1 MLRSVRRIAGWSL
14 MVASLAVAQSARAE
28 EWKPSKVVRIV
39 VPIVG
44 STNDVLGRLVGQ
56 ELQKVLGQPVIV
68 ENKGGA
74 GGMIGAAEV
83 AKSAPDG
90 HTLLVG
96 FNAPLSINP
105 SLYPKMSYDPQ
116 KNLAPITLA
125 VRSPQFLVVNPNVPA
140 KTLPEFVDLAKKKK
154 LSYGSVSAGSASH
167 LTMEML
173 NAAANIHLTHVP
185 YRGATQAVTDL
196 LSGEVDAAFLVPG
209 NIQQFAKA
217 GRARILASTG
227 EKRFA
232 STPEVPTMIELGYP
246 GFTATS
252 WIGFLAPGGTPQ
264 PIIDRYH
271 KEIVRILQQP
281 EIRAKLIGLE
291 FEVVA
296 STPAEFA
303 QWIKNDTQLWGKIIK
318 NAGIKAE

>member
-1 MLRSVRRIAGWSL
+1 
-14 MVASLAVAQSARAE
+14 MVAAVAVAQSARAE

-44 STNDVLGRLVGQ
+44 STNDVLGRMVGA

-96 FNAPLSINP
+96 FNGPLSINP
-105 SLYPKMSYDPQ
+105 SLYAKMSYDPQ

-125 VRSPQFLVVNPNVPA
+125 VRAPQFLVVNPNVPA
-140 KTLPEFVDLAKKKK
+140 KTLTEFVNLAKKKK

-173 NAAANIHLTHVP
+173 ASAAHIQLTHVP

-232 STPEVPTMIELGYP
+232 STPDVPTMIEQGYQ

-271 KEIVRILQQP
+271 KEMVRILQQP
-281 EIRAKLIGLE
+281 EIRAKLIQLE

-303 QWIKNDTQLWGKIIK
+303 QWIKADTQLWGQVIK
-318 NAGIKAE
+318 SAGVKAE

>member
-1 MLRSVRRIAGWSL
+1 
-14 MVASLAVAQSARAE
+14 MVASLAVAQSATAQ

-44 STNDVLGRLVGQ
+44 STNDVLGRLVGA

-96 FNAPLSINP
+96 FNGPLSINP

-125 VRSPQFLVVNPNVPA
+125 VRAPQFLVVNPNVPA
-140 KTLPEFVDLAKKKK
+140 KTLAEFVNLAKKKN
-154 LSYGSVSAGSASH
+154 LSYGSVSSGSASH

-173 NAAANIHLTHVP
+173 NAAAHIQLTHIP
-185 YRGATQAVTDL
+185 YRG
-196 LSGEVDAAFLVPG
+196 
-209 NIQQFAKA
+209 A

-232 STPEVPTMIELGYP
+232 STPDVPTMIELGYE

-264 PIIDRYH
+264 PIIDRYN

-281 EIRAKLIGLE
+281 EIRAKLIQLE

-303 QWIKNDTQLWGKIIK
+303 QWIKADTQLWGKVIK
-318 NAGIKAE
+318 SAGVKPE

>member
-1 MLRSVRRIAGWSL
+1 MLRSVSRIVCWSF
-14 MVASLAVAQSARAE
+14 MVASLAVAQSATAE

-44 STNDVLGRLVGQ
+44 STNDVLGRLVGA

-96 FNAPLSINP
+96 FNGPLSINP
-105 SLYPKMSYDPQ
+105 SLYAKMSYDPQ

-125 VRSPQFLVVNPNVPA
+125 VRAPQFLVVNPNVPA
-140 KTLPEFVDLAKKKK
+140 KTLTEFVNLAKKKK

-173 NAAANIHLTHVP
+173 ASAAHIQLTHVP

-232 STPEVPTMIELGYP
+232 STPDVPTMIEQGYE
-246 GFTATS
+246 GFVATS

-271 KEIVRILQQP
+271 KEMVRILQQP
-281 EIRAKLIGLE
+281 EIRAKLIQLE

-303 QWIKNDTQLWGKIIK
+303 QWIKADTQLWGQVIK
-318 NAGIKAE
+318 SAGVKAE